1 MTGRLLS
8 LLRWLK
14 AQTKRFVPS
23 SALPFAVVGF
33 CGLVFSLW
41 VLDHDEHARQAQELA
56 EIKQRAS
63 ADVSALRARAEAA
76 LREANV
82 QHARQVRELES
93 QQNRLWRQAGDL
105 QERFAALQKEEHAK
119 LEQASTLPT
128 SVLASQVARGLGL
141 TQPEADHSGSPASGS
156 ARGPERL
163 AADAGPQNSSLPAP
177 AQPTGASFTGLDE
190 DALRKVNTALIELNS
205 CREQRDL
212 MGQQIANCN
221 QQVATGAAVA
231 SQQAASIQ
239 KLNEAVEAK
248 DRILERRDAEHHEE
262 IKAIRGTRL
271 ARLGRTLEHV
281 LIGVAIG
288 IGVAIR

>member
-190 DALRKVNTALIELNS
+190 DALRKVNTALIELKS
-205 CREQRDL
+205 CREQHDL

-248 DRILERRDAEHHEE
+248 DRILERRDSTESFEHQEMLIALKAVHRDVESLLTRHHE
-262 IKAIRGTRL
+262 AIR
-271 ARLGRTLEHV
+271 
-281 LIGVAIG
+281 
-288 IGVAIR
+288 

>member
-14 AQTKRFVPS
+14 AQAKRFVPS
-23 SALPFAVVGF
+23 SALPFAVAGF

-41 VLDHDEHARQAQELA
+41 VLEHDEHARQAQELA
-56 EIKQRAS
+56 EIKQRVS
-63 ADVSALRARAEAA
+63 ADVSALRAQAEAA
-76 LREANV
+76 LREANE

-93 QQNRLWRQAGDL
+93 QQNRLWRQAGDP

-119 LEQASTLPT
+119 LEQASTLPA

-141 TQPEADHSGSPASGS
+141 TQPEADHSGSPASGP

-163 AADAGPQNSSLPAP
+163 ATD
-177 AQPTGASFTGLDE
+177 
-190 DALRKVNTALIELNS
+190 
-205 CREQRDL
+205 
-212 MGQQIANCN
+212 
-221 QQVATGAAVA
+221 AAVA

-248 DRILERRDAEHHEE
+248 DRILERREAEHHEE
-262 IKAIRGTRL
+262 IKALRGTRL
-271 ARLGRTLEHV
+271 TRLGRTLEHV

>member
-14 AQTKRFVPS
+14 AQAKRFVPS
-23 SALPFAVVGF
+23 SALPFAVAGF

-41 VLDHDEHARQAQELA
+41 VLEHDEHARQAQELA

-63 ADVSALRARAEAA
+63 ADVSALRAQAEAA
-76 LREANV
+76 LREANE

-119 LEQASTLPT
+119 LEQVSTLPA

-141 TQPEADHSGSPASGS
+141 TQPEADHSGSPASGP

-190 DALRKVNTALIELNS
+190 DALRKGNAALIELNS

-221 QQVATGAAVA
+221 QQVATGAARSEEHTSELQSPCNLVCR
-231 SQQAASIQ
+231 
-239 KLNEAVEAK
+239 LL
-248 DRILERRDAEHHEE
+248 LE
-262 IKAIRGTRL
+262 KKKTTYGTIRNDQ
-271 ARLGRTLEHV
+271 V
-281 LIGVAIG
+281 
-288 IGVAIR
+288 